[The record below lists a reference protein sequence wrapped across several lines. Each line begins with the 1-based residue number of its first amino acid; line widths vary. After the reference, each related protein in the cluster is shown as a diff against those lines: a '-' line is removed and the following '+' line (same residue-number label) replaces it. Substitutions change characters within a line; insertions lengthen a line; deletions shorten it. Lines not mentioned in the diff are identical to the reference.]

1 MAFAPP
7 RKKEVDA
14 AFDSVDTN
22 NDGVIDRREFMAC
35 QKLHSMQNLIA
46 PKVKFQSK
54 NLYLID
60 LHVSAEQLLRPAFLS
75 GEKEFLIEPPCLAL
89 RFQPSPGFAGAHCV
103 GSQRHRKRPRRASAA
118 ARDPR
123 SGRRVGEPAA
133 REPLDPLQQA
143 PSQQQAARA
152 RRRSEAPRERQ
163 WSAAVSVAAP
173 WRVGQSDQANG
184 GVAGTREKPFAFR
197 PEGGQHTQ
205 ERICPSSGSEWLRPE
220 VPKPAY
226 QHPALAGADLET
238 GSQEVSTL

>member
-75 GEKEFLIEPPCLAL
+75 GEKEFLIEPPC
-89 RFQPSPGFAGAHCV
+89 
-103 GSQRHRKRPRRASAA
+103 RKRYSKHRIHCGAA
-118 ARDPR
+118 
-123 SGRRVGEPAA
+123 
-133 REPLDPLQQA
+133 
-143 PSQQQAARA
+143 
-152 RRRSEAPRERQ
+152 ER
-163 WSAAVSVAAP
+163 
-173 WRVGQSDQANG
+173 
-184 GVAGTREKPFAFR
+184 F
-197 PEGGQHTQ
+197 
-205 ERICPSSGSEWLRPE
+205 
-220 VPKPAY
+220 
-226 QHPALAGADLET
+226 
-238 GSQEVSTL
+238 STLPQ